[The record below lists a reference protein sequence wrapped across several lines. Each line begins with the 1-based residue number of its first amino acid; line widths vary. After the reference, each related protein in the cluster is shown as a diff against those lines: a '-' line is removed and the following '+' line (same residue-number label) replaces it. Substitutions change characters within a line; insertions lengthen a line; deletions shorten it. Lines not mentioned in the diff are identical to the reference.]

1 MQLDAILE
9 VAAGLV
15 ATWLVLSIAVSQI
28 QEFVVERIHWRSRF
42 LEHRLM
48 DMLQSQELVNQF
60 YQHPFIQ
67 ALYTKSMRGV
77 PQKPNSV
84 PDDVFGKVMVDIF
97 LNPGQTGQEV
107 PANTMSMSQ
116 MTQKATESMAWLQKE
131 DPPLARTM
139 KHLLPKME
147 KTRSEPEALQL
158 ENNLTEFRQNAEG
171 WFGSTMAEA
180 TNTYRKHAQG
190 LALLLGF
197 ALAWLLNV
205 DSVFITNQL
214 WRDPTLRQTI
224 VAQAGSMNP
233 AVDVSFD
240 TTAAKLKQLALPVGW
255 QAGAM
260 PQSAWGWVLK
270 SFGLFITALATA
282 QGSPFWFDVL
292 GRISNIRK
300 DKAHNT

>member
-9 VAAGLV
+9 VAIGLV
-15 ATWLVLSIAVSQI
+15 ATWLILSIAVSQI
-28 QEFVVERIHWRSRF
+28 QEFIVERIKWRSRF

-48 DMLQSQELVNQF
+48 DMLQNRDLVNQF

-97 LNPGQTGQEV
+97 LNPGKTGQEI
-107 PANTMSMSQ
+107 PASTMNMSQ
-116 MTQKATESMAWLQKE
+116 MTQKVNESMAWLQEE

-147 KTRSEPEALQL
+147 KTRAEPEAIQM
-158 ENNLTEFRQNAEG
+158 ENNLAEFRSNAEG
-171 WFGSTMAEA
+171 WFSSTMSQA
-180 TNTYRKHAQG
+180 TNTYRKNAQA

-197 ALAWLLNV
+197 VLAWLLNV

-224 VAQAGSMNP
+224 VAQAGS
-233 AVDVSFD
+233 VSS
-240 TTAAKLKQLALPVGW
+240 TTDGNLDATTAKLKQLALPVGW
-255 QAGAM
+255 HADAM
-260 PQSAWGWVLK
+260 PQNPWGWFIK

-292 GRISNIRK
+292 GRITAIRK
-300 DKAHNT
+300 DRAHS

>member
-9 VAAGLV
+9 VAIGLV
-15 ATWLVLSIAVSQI
+15 TTWLILSIAVSQI
-28 QEFVVERIHWRSRF
+28 QEFIVERIKWRSRF
-42 LEHRLM
+42 LERRLM
-48 DMLQSQELVNQF
+48 DMLQNRDLVNQF

-67 ALYTKSMRGV
+67 ALYTKSMTGV

-84 PDDVFGKVMVDIF
+84 PDDVFGKVMVDVF
-97 LNPGQTGQEV
+97 LNPGKTGQEI
-107 PANTMSMSQ
+107 PASTMSTSQ
-116 MTQKATESMAWLQKE
+116 MTQKVNESMAWLEEE

-139 KHLLPKME
+139 KHLVPKMDGPITE
-147 KTRSEPEALQL
+147 SEPIKL
-158 ENNLTEFRQNAEG
+158 ENNLAVFRNNAEG
-171 WFGSTMAEA
+171 WFSTTMSQA
-180 TNTYRKHAQG
+180 TNTYRKNAQA

-224 VAQAGSMNP
+224 VAQAGSVNP

-240 TTAAKLKQLALPVGW
+240 TTTAKLKQLSLPVGW
-255 QAGAM
+255 HTDAL
-260 PQSAWGWVLK
+260 PQNSWGWAIK
-270 SFGLFITALATA
+270 CFGLFITALATA

-300 DKAHNT
+300 ERARNS